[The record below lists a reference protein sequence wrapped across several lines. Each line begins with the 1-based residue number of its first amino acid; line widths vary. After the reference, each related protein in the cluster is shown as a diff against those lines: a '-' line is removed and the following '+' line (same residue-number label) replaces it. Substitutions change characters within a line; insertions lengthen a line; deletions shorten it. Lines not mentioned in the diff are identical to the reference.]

1 MKLRLTSARKGACVL
16 ERVPDTRAIFPT
28 SGALIA
34 GLFLLSGPLSLK
46 AQEDA
51 VEADKLLP
59 EIIVTA
65 RRREENI
72 QDVPLSITA
81 FDALT
86 IERRNI
92 MELDDVARFT
102 PGFAFE
108 DFDGGNG
115 GPVIRSQPTINVTS
129 REQTTATFLDGV
141 YLPRSWLVDLGAT
154 NLERIEIVKGPQS
167 ARYGRNAFAGAINYI
182 PMKKYRHDR
191 GGPDAGVRGRR
202 DVELRRGRG
211 HAAGR
216 RPLPCAS
223 VLRPFRV

>member
-1 MKLRLTSARKGACVL
+1 MTLKMTWALDGARILGRFPIAGALSRLMPV
-16 ERVPDTRAIFPT
+16 
-28 SGALIA
+28 LIA
-34 GLFLLSGPLSLK
+34 GLLLIPGPLPLK
-46 AQEDA
+46 AQEA
-51 VEADKLLP
+51 SGEADTLLP

-72 QDVPLSITA
+72 QDVPISITA
-81 FDALT
+81 FDAVA

-141 YLPRSWLVDLGAT
+141 
-154 NLERIEIVKGPQS
+154 
-167 ARYGRNAFAGAINYI
+167 
-182 PMKKYRHDR
+182 
-191 GGPDAGVRGRR
+191 
-202 DVELRRGRG
+202 
-211 HAAGR
+211 
-216 RPLPCAS
+216 
-223 VLRPFRV
+223 